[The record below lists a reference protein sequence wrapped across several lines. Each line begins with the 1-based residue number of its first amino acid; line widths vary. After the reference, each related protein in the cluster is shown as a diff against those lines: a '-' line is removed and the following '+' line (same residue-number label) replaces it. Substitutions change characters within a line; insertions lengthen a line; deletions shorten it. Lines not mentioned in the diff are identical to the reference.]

1 MDFLPQ
7 DYETP
12 QGGGSYMKLQ
22 QGENKFRILSKPI
35 IGWLD
40 WKDKTPHRF
49 TMKNK
54 PEKPFDPSK
63 PIRHFWAMLVFD
75 YADKSIK
82 ILEITQNTIQKAIEH
97 LAKDEDWGNP
107 ADYDIKVTK
116 SGVEKATEYKVNP
129 SPKKS
134 LSDEIKEAA
143 KAKPVNLE
151 ALYKGGD
158 PFNIQ
163 NGEQTQLIF
172 ESLPF

>member
-12 QGGGSYMKLQ
+12 QGGGAYMKLQ

-40 WKDKTPHRF
+40 WKDKQPHRF
-49 TMKNK
+49 NIKSK
-54 PEKPFDPSK
+54 PEKPFDPTK
-63 PIRHFWAMLVFD
+63 PIKHFWAMIVFD
-75 YADKSIK
+75 YTDKQVK

-97 LAKDEDWGNP
+97 LAKDEDWGSP

-116 SGVEKATEYKVNP
+116 TGQEKATEYKVNP
-129 SPKKS
+129 SPKKP
-134 LSDEIKEAA
+134 LTDDVKEMA
-143 KAKPVNLE
+143 KRKPINLD
-151 ALYKGGD
+151 ALFKNGD
-158 PFNIQ
+158 PFSIQ

>member
-107 ADYDIKVTK
+107 ADY
-116 SGVEKATEYKVNP
+116 KVNP